1 MNEKQF
7 YQEPRITEIFIR
19 TEISI
24 LTGSLVDQNSTVG
37 FEDLTDG
44 GDFAW

>member
-1 MNEKQF
+1 MKKNYTKPKSVDIQVR
-7 YQEPRITEIFIR
+7 PD
-19 TEISI
+19 SI
-24 LTGSLVDQNSTVG
+24 LTGSVVDENSTVN

>member
-1 MNEKQF
+1 MKKNYTK
-7 YQEPRITEIFIR
+7 PRTTGILVR
-19 TEISI
+19 TEYSI
-24 LTGSLVDQNSTVG
+24 LASSIVEENSTVN

>member
-1 MNEKQF
+1 MKKNYVKPLTADIHVGTV
-7 YQEPRITEIFIR
+7 Y
-19 TEISI
+19 SI
-24 LTGSLVDQNSTVG
+24 LTGSVVEENSTVN

>member
-1 MNEKQF
+1 MKKNYTKPKLVDIQV
-7 YQEPRITEIFIR
+7 R
-19 TEISI
+19 TEYSI
-24 LTGSLVDQNSTVG
+24 LTGSVVEENSTVN